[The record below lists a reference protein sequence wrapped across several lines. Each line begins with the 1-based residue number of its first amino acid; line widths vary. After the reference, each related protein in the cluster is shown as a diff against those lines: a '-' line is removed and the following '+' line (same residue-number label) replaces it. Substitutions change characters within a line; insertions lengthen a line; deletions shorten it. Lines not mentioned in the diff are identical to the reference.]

1 MVSVR
6 DSLIY
11 TTGGLRQ
18 DCRVPNAEHTT
29 ALARTAKLGR
39 YLGSC
44 GGSAALLEAL
54 TAEDRPALGG
64 LERDRG
70 FLAASRAT
78 GAGFNLVVSGSSA
91 ARGYAQ
97 RALPL

>member
-1 MVSVR
+1 M
-6 DSLIY
+6 
-11 TTGGLRQ
+11 
-18 DCRVPNAEHTT
+18 E
-29 ALARTAKLGR
+29 
-39 YLGSC
+39 LGSC

-54 TAEDRPALGG
+54 TAEDRPALCG

-78 GAGFNLVVSGSSA
+78 SARFYLVVGGRCAA

-97 RALPL
+97 RALALGFAGLAALGFVLELLVVEEELFAGREDEVRPAVNAL